1 MTLLNG
7 KLSLHGIDDVERF
20 AGAIVQRS
28 GLELSLHDG
37 EELHA
42 YLITE
47 CWRLSLRYDG
57 SQGSRFSVWARH
69 TLSLRLV
76 DWQRARWGRTRWT
89 FSGGHSHER
98 ARPRHVSLDDPEHD
112 RLGAAL
118 AGGSLDGD
126 ASGFAADMRGLAE
139 RGRRPS
145 GREEWL
151 GDEAA

>member
-1 MTLLNG
+1 
-7 KLSLHGIDDVERF
+7 LSDSPAQSSSARLK
-20 AGAIVQRS
+20 
-28 GLELSLHDG
+28 LSLHDG

-42 YLITE
+42 YLIAE

-57 SQGSRFSVWARH
+57 SQGSRFSVWARQ

-89 FSGGHSHER
+89 FSDGHVHER
-98 ARPRHVSLDDPEHD
+98 ERPQPISLDANDPERD
-112 RLGAAL
+112 RLDAAL
-118 AGGSLDGD
+118 GRGGVDGD
-126 ASGFAADMRGLAE
+126 ASGFAADMRDLAQ

-145 GREEWL
+145 GRQEWL